1 MVEKGYFIRASIPF
15 KEYSWDEAFS
25 VVLDHAFII
34 STTCRPLLPHPFH
47 QVN

>member
-1 MVEKGYFIRASIPF
+1 MVEKGYFIRASITF
-15 KEYSWDEAFS
+15 KEYFCDEAFS
-25 VVLDHAFII
+25 VFLDHPFI